1 MGFSEVPPAEPAD
14 PDTMQAGSPPA
25 EPEQSRTFSPA
36 EEPVAARELP
46 STGAAAEGPGAVLH
60 RHHLLLAA
68 APGAV
73 PGEENFGACRETAAA
88 LEQSSVEQQ
97 HPVPTEGSSPLGP
110 PDGEEEEEEEEDEEE
125 EEGDSEGSG
134 PEGSCDEEEEGDGPS
149 RAPSMQQCCTGGLE
163 VLIAAGI
170 DLGELPALGSPQEP
184 PPAPPSPAP
193 CTVGLP
199 GIALLSELAELE
211 LRQRRCDL
219 AMEGEQ
225 PCAPPPHCCAPP
237 WCLPGILSM
246 VHATQRSCSGGAAAC
261 VQGCAGQSAC
271 RAAEEG
277 LCARSQCAF
286 TAQGRV
292 NAVLAVQG
300 FVCLH
305 RAALHAR
312 AVPAHSAALC
322 SYCRAGPCACFRCRA
337 CVCIICIFAVQG
349 FFACLHC
356 LQLGALCVFESRL
369 CCAGLR
375 VPFARGELQQHGA
388 QQQGPAHSP
397 GPSLG
402 LCSSAGS
409 RQAPGFPP
417 SSASPGNPRG
427 PCREGP
433 GISPAPLQRAGG
445 RGAPHARCWLY
456 LAIGL
461 CVCVW
466 GPWSPHGSP
475 SHRWS
480 SGWGASLRPSPPWPW
495 LCTPMSS
502 SLAVPMHP
510 SLQRSGDTLRPLC
523 HPRALWMCCG
533 SVCMQHPVPHSPLC
547 ALHAPRSASL
557 WECSLSPPMGA
568 APTCVIGA
576 TPVQRALRW
585 DRGVLVHPC

>member
-1 MGFSEVPPAEPAD
+1 MKK
-14 PDTMQAGSPPA
+14 
-25 EPEQSRTFSPA
+25 RKK
-36 EEPVAARELP
+36 
-46 STGAAAEGPGAVLH
+46 
-60 RHHLLLAA
+60 
-68 APGAV
+68 
-73 PGEENFGACRETAAA
+73 ETAKAQGRRAA
-88 LEQSSVEQQ
+88 VMRRRRATAPAVHPACSSAAQ
-97 HPVPTEGSSPLGP
+97 EGWRFSSPLASTWGSCQRWGP
-110 PDGEEEEEEEEDEEE
+110 PRSPPQHPLLLHPAPWDCLA
-125 EEGDSEGSG
+125 SRCSASW
-134 PEGSCDEEEEGDGPS
+134 PNWSCANAAVTWPWKVS
-149 RAPSMQQCCTGGLE
+149 SPVRPLP
-163 VLIAAGI
+163 IAV
-170 DLGELPALGSPQEP
+170 P
-184 PPAPPSPAP
+184 PP
-193 CTVGLP
+193 
-199 GIALLSELAELE
+199 
-211 LRQRRCDL
+211 R
-219 AMEGEQ
+219 
-225 PCAPPPHCCAPP
+225 
-237 WCLPGILSM
+237 CLPGILSM

-305 RAALHAR
+305 GAALHAR
-312 AVPAHSAALC
+312 AVPAHSAALR

-349 FFACLHC
+349 FFARLQC

-585 DRGVLVHPC
+585 DRGVLVHPR

>member
-237 WCLPGILSM
+237 PVPPRDSQHGACNAEVVQWRG
-246 VHATQRSCSGGAAAC
+246 CSVCAGLCWAERMPCSRGGAVC
-261 VQGCAGQSAC
+261 
-271 RAAEEG
+271 
-277 LCARSQCAF
+277 
-286 TAQGRV
+286 T
-292 NAVLAVQG
+292 LAV
-300 FVCLH
+300 CI
-305 RAALHAR
+305 
-312 AVPAHSAALC
+312 HSTGPC
-322 SYCRAGPCACFRCRA
+322 ECRAG
-337 CVCIICIFAVQG
+337 
-349 FFACLHC
+349 
-356 LQLGALCVFESRL
+356 
-369 CCAGLR
+369 
-375 VPFARGELQQHGA
+375 
-388 QQQGPAHSP
+388 
-397 GPSLG
+397 
-402 LCSSAGS
+402 SA
-409 RQAPGFPP
+409 
-417 SSASPGNPRG
+417 
-427 PCREGP
+427 
-433 GISPAPLQRAGG
+433 
-445 RGAPHARCWLY
+445 
-456 LAIGL
+456 GL
-461 CVCVW
+461 CV
-466 GPWSPHGSP
+466 P
-475 SHRWS
+475 SR
-480 SGWGASLRPSPPWPW
+480 
-495 LCTPMSS
+495 
-502 SLAVPMHP
+502 
-510 SLQRSGDTLRPLC
+510 
-523 HPRALWMCCG
+523 
-533 SVCMQHPVPHSPLC
+533 
-547 ALHAPRSASL
+547 RSAACTSCACSQRNTALILQSRTMCVFPLQSL
-557 WECSLSPPMGA
+557 CVHHLYICSAGLFCTLALSA
-568 APTCVIGA
+568 A
-576 TPVQRALRW
+576 
-585 DRGVLVHPC
+585 RGFVRV